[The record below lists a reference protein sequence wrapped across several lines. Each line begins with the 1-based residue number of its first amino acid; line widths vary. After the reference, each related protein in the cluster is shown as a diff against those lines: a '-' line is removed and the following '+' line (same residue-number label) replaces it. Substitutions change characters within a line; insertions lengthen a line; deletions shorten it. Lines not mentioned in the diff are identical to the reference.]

1 MAIASNRRRSALA
14 LRLSLG
20 LMVAGSLGNA
30 PPSLPPSERPSRP
43 GAVVERRVAAM
54 GTLFS
59 LSLEA
64 ASRNEGLAAS
74 EAAVAAVERVEALLS
89 TWRPGGPLDR
99 LNGEPP
105 GQDLEVG
112 TDVAAVLE
120 RVLDL
125 ARRTDRAFDP
135 TVLPLVRA
143 WDIRGR
149 GRVPADDELA
159 RASAATGPE
168 LFRCDP
174 ARGTARR
181 LAEGAAIDEGAW
193 GKGWALDV
201 AGDVLRARG
210 VRSAT
215 LDLGGQLLALGRA
228 RIRVAD
234 PRARTRPAA
243 VLEISGGSV
252 STSGDSERS
261 LVAGGRRIGHLLD
274 PRTGR
279 PARDFGSATVVAP
292 TGLVADV
299 LSTALFVAG
308 PERGPALSERL
319 RREGIEHRFLFLV
332 VADGGL
338 KAVASPDLEFE
349 RQEQH
354 P

>member
-1 MAIASNRRRSALA
+1 MIPAALA
-14 LRLSLG
+14 GVSGRL
-20 LMVAGSLGNA
+20 AA
-30 PPSLPPSERPSRP
+30 ERSPR
-43 GAVVERRVAAM
+43 GAAAIVERRVASM
-54 GTLFS
+54 GTLLS
-59 LSLEA
+59 VSLEA
-64 ASRNEGLAAS
+64 GSREEGLAAS
-74 EAAVAAVERVEALLS
+74 EAAVEAVARAETLLS

-99 LNGEPP
+99 LNAEAPGEE
-105 GQDLEVG
+105 LEVG
-112 TDVAAVLE
+112 TEVASVLQ

-125 ARRTDRAFDP
+125 SRRTDRAFDP

-149 GRVPADDELA
+149 GRVPGEEELA

-174 ARGTARR
+174 VRGTARR
-181 LAEGAAIDEGAW
+181 LTPGAGIDEGAW
-193 GKGWALDV
+193 GKGWALDS

-210 VRSAT
+210 IRRAT
-215 LDLGGQLLALGRA
+215 LDLGGQSLTLGGA

-234 PRARTRPAA
+234 PRDRSRPVAA
-243 VLEISGGSV
+243 FEISGGSV

-332 VADGGL
+332 AADGRL
-338 KAVASPDLEFE
+338 KAVASRDLEFQL
-349 RQEQH
+349 QEQH

>member
-1 MAIASNRRRSALA
+1 MVPALLAAASRR
-14 LRLSLG
+14 
-20 LMVAGSLGNA
+20 
-30 PPSLPPSERPSRP
+30 LPAQRAS
-43 GAVVERRVAAM
+43 GAAAVVERRVAAM
-54 GTLFS
+54 GTLLS

-64 ASRNEGLAAS
+64 GSREEGLAAS
-74 EAAVAAVERVEALLS
+74 EAAVEAVVRAEALLS

-105 GQDLEVG
+105 GEDLEIG
-112 TDVAAVLE
+112 SEVAGVLE

-149 GRVPADDELA
+149 GRVPTEEDLA
-159 RASAATGPE
+159 RASAATGPD

-174 ARGTARR
+174 VRGTARR
-181 LAEGAAIDEGAW
+181 LDPGAAIDEGAW
-193 GKGWALDV
+193 GKGWALDL

-210 VRSAT
+210 VPHAT
-215 LDLGGQLLALGRA
+215 LDLGGQVLTLGRA

-234 PRARTRPAA
+234 PRDRSRPVAA
-243 VLEISGGSV
+243 LEISGGSV

-261 LVAGGRRIGHLLD
+261 LVTGGRRIGHLLD

-279 PARDFGSATVVAP
+279 PARDFGSATVLAP

-332 VADGGL
+332 VGEGRL
-338 KAVASPDLEFE
+338 KAVASTDLEFE
-349 RQEQH
+349 LQEQH